1 MEIVIQDAKESAITF
16 GEVLFQSHQELTVS
30 APNDYAVAGCCGGC
44 GGSGSGA
51 GGCGGSGSGG
61 SGAGAA

>member
-1 MEIVIQDAKESAITF
+1 MNIETPDTKEAAISF
-16 GEVLFQSHQELTVS
+16 GEVLFQAYPNLNIS
-30 APNDYAVAGCCGGC
+30 AQSEYAIGGCGGC

>member
-1 MEIVIQDAKESAITF
+1 MKIVTQDLKEAEISF
-16 GEVLFQSHQELTVS
+16 GEVLFQSYPKLSIS
-30 APNDYAVAGCCGGC
+30 APTDYAFGGCGGC